1 MKRSSRASDCAF
13 LAEQMSQKVSTE
25 TEMPFLDHLEEL
37 RHRLF
42 WIAGAIL
49 LGIIASYIVL
59 SQKRVDLIGFLA
71 EPIKPYL
78 RNGSLIYTHPGT
90 SFKIILNASMASGL
104 LLATPVIGYQLW
116 GFFSPALHKHEK
128 RVIVPTLF
136 GMVFLFLCGVALCYF
151 FVMPFTLRFF
161 DSFESTSLRP
171 MIEATEYFDFAFS
184 MMLAFGLAFELPI
197 AILLLS
203 ALGIVKPEFLSKYRR
218 HAIVITVIAA
228 AFITPDASPTTLFA
242 LSFPLYMLYELG
254 VALSFFVTRKRRK
267 REREE
272 AIAEE
277 RERKEA
283 LERRRQESVAREPRR
298 LGVEV

>member
-1 MKRSSRASDCAF
+1 MA
-13 LAEQMSQKVSTE
+13 QKARVAAE

-49 LGIIASYIVL
+49 VSIILMYVL
-59 SQKRVDLIGFLA
+59 LSSKRVDLIGFLSQ
-71 EPIKPYL
+71 PIKPYL

-90 SFKIILNASMASGL
+90 SFKIILNAAVYTGL
-104 LLATPVIGYQLW
+104 LLATPMIGYQLW

-136 GMVFLFLCGVALCYF
+136 AMVFLFCCGVALCYF
-151 FVMPFTLRFF
+151 MVMPFTLKFF

-171 MIEATEYFDFAFS
+171 MIEATEYFDFMFS

-218 HAIVITVIAA
+218 HAIVVTVTVA

-242 LSFPLYMLYELG
+242 LSIPLYLLYELG
-254 VALSFFVTRKRRK
+254 VAASYLVTRKRRK
-267 REREE
+267 RDRDE
-272 AIAEE
+272 AADEILRA
-277 RERKEA
+277 KQA
-283 LERRRQESVAREPRR
+283 MERRKAEMVAREPRR
-298 LGVEV
+298 LGAEV

>member
-1 MKRSSRASDCAF
+1 MTSD
-13 LAEQMSQKVSTE
+13 

-49 LGIIASYIVL
+49 VGIIASYVLL
-59 SQKRVDLIGFLA
+59 SQKRVDLIGFLSV
-71 EPIKPYL
+71 PIRPYL

-90 SFKIILNASMASGL
+90 SFKIILNASVFSGL
-104 LLATPVIGYQLW
+104 ILAAPVIGYQLW
-116 GFFSPALHKHEK
+116 GFFSPALHRHEK
-128 RVIVPTLF
+128 RVIIPTLF
-136 GMVFLFLCGVALCYF
+136 AMVFLFLCGVALCYF
-151 FVMPFTLRFF
+151 VVMPFTLKFF

-171 MIEATEYFDFAFS
+171 MIEATEYFDFMFS
-184 MMLAFGLAFELPI
+184 MLLAFGLAFELPI

-218 HAIVITVIAA
+218 HAIVVTVVVA

-242 LSFPLYMLYELG
+242 LSGPLYLLYELG
-254 VALSFFVTRKRRK
+254 VALSFLVTRKRRK

-272 AIAEE
+272 RIAEE
-277 RERKEA
+277 LERKQA
-283 LERRRQESVAREPRR
+283 LERRRAESVAREPRR

>member
-1 MKRSSRASDCAF
+1 MAPKARVAAD
-13 LAEQMSQKVSTE
+13 

-49 LGIIASYIVL
+49 VSIVVMYVLL
-59 SQKRVDLIGFLA
+59 SQKRLDLIGFLS

-90 SFKIILNASMASGL
+90 SFKIILNAAVYSGL
-104 LLATPVIGYQLW
+104 LLATPMIGYQLW

-136 GMVFLFLCGVALCYF
+136 AMVFLFCCGVALCYF
-151 FVMPFTLRFF
+151 MVMPFTLKFF
-161 DSFESTSLRP
+161 DSFESTSLKP
-171 MIEATEYFDFAFS
+171 MIEATEYFDFMFS

-218 HAIVITVIAA
+218 HAIVITVTVA

-242 LSFPLYMLYELG
+242 LSGPLYLLYELG
-254 VALSFFVTRKRRK
+254 VALSFIVTRGRRK

-272 AIAEE
+272 AAAEVQ
-277 RERKEA
+277 RAKEA
-283 LERRRQESVAREPRR
+283 MERRQANMVGREPRR

>member
-1 MKRSSRASDCAF
+1 MA
-13 LAEQMSQKVSTE
+13 QKARVAAE

-49 LGIIASYIVL
+49 VSIILMYVL
-59 SQKRVDLIGFLA
+59 LSSKRVDLIGFLSQ
-71 EPIKPYL
+71 PIKPYL

-90 SFKIILNASMASGL
+90 SFKIILNAAVYTGL
-104 LLATPVIGYQLW
+104 LLATPMIGYQLW

-136 GMVFLFLCGVALCYF
+136 AMVFLFCCGVALCYF
-151 FVMPFTLRFF
+151 MVMPFTLKFF

-171 MIEATEYFDFAFS
+171 MIEATEYFDFMFS

-203 ALGIVKPEFLSKYRR
+203 ALGIIKPEFLSKYRR
-218 HAIVITVIAA
+218 HAIVVTVTVA

-242 LSFPLYMLYELG
+242 LSGPLYLLYELG
-254 VALSFFVTRKRRK
+254 VALSYIVTRKRRK
-267 REREE
+267 RDRDE
-272 AIAEE
+272 AAAEIL
-277 RERKEA
+277 RAKQA
-283 LERRRQESVAREPRR
+283 TERRQAEMVAREPRR
-298 LGVEV
+298 LGAEV

>member
-1 MKRSSRASDCAF
+1 
-13 LAEQMSQKVSTE
+13 
-25 TEMPFLDHLEEL
+25 MPFLDHLEEL

-42 WIAGAIL
+42 WIAGAIM
-49 LGIIASYIVL
+49 LGIVASYIVL
-59 SQKRVDLIGFLA
+59 SQKRVDLIGYLSV
-71 EPIKPYL
+71 PIKPYL

-90 SFKIILNASMASGL
+90 SFKIILNASIFSGL

-151 FVMPFTLRFF
+151 AVMPFTLKFF
-161 DSFESTSLRP
+161 DSFESASLRP

-218 HAIVITVIAA
+218 HAIVITVIVA

-242 LSFPLYMLYELG
+242 LAGPLYLLYELG
-254 VALSFFVTRKRRK
+254 VALSFMVTRKRRQRDK
-267 REREE
+267 DQQ
-272 AIAEE
+272 AA
-277 RERKEA
+277 EA
-283 LERRRQESVAREPRR
+283 LEAKLAFERRREEMARREPRH
-298 LGVEV
+298 LGAEA

>member
-1 MKRSSRASDCAF
+1 
-13 LAEQMSQKVSTE
+13 
-25 TEMPFLDHLEEL
+25 MPFLDHLEEL

-49 LGIIASYIVL
+49 VSIILMYVLL
-59 SQKRVDLIGFLA
+59 SQKRVDLIGFLSQ
-71 EPIKPYL
+71 PIKPYL

-90 SFKIILNASMASGL
+90 SFKIILNAAVYTGL
-104 LLATPVIGYQLW
+104 LLATPMIGYQLW

-136 GMVFLFLCGVALCYF
+136 AMVFLFCCGVALCYF
-151 FVMPFTLRFF
+151 MVMPFTLKFF

-171 MIEATEYFDFAFS
+171 MIEATEYFDFMFS

-218 HAIVITVIAA
+218 HAIVITVTVA

-242 LSFPLYMLYELG
+242 LSGPLYLLYEIG
-254 VALSFFVTRKRRK
+254 VALSFLVTRKRRK
-267 REREE
+267 RERDE
-272 AIAEE
+272 AAAEVL
-277 RERKEA
+277 RAKQA
-283 LERRRQESVAREPRR
+283 FERREQEMTGREPRR

>member
-1 MKRSSRASDCAF
+1 
-13 LAEQMSQKVSTE
+13 MSQKARVAAD

-49 LGIIASYIVL
+49 VSIILMYVLL
-59 SQKRVDLIGFLA
+59 SQKRVDLIGFLS

-90 SFKIILNASMASGL
+90 SFKIILNAAVYSGL
-104 LLATPVIGYQLW
+104 LLATPMIGYQLW

-136 GMVFLFLCGVALCYF
+136 AMVFLFCCGVALCYF
-151 FVMPFTLRFF
+151 MVMPFTLKFF
-161 DSFESTSLRP
+161 DSFESTSLKP
-171 MIEATEYFDFAFS
+171 MIEATEYFDFMFS

-218 HAIVITVIAA
+218 HAIVITVTVA

-242 LSFPLYMLYELG
+242 LSGPLYLLYELG
-254 VALSFFVTRKRRK
+254 VALSFIVTRGRRK

-272 AIAEE
+272 AAAEVL
-277 RERKEA
+277 RAKEA
-283 LERRRQESVAREPRR
+283 MERRQANMVAREPRR
-298 LGVEV
+298 LGAEV

>member
-1 MKRSSRASDCAF
+1 
-13 LAEQMSQKVSTE
+13 MSQKARVAAD

-49 LGIIASYIVL
+49 VSIILMYVLL
-59 SQKRVDLIGFLA
+59 SQKRVDLIGFLS

-90 SFKIILNASMASGL
+90 SFKIILNAAVYSGL
-104 LLATPVIGYQLW
+104 LLATPMIGYQLW

-136 GMVFLFLCGVALCYF
+136 AMVFLFCCGVALCYF
-151 FVMPFTLRFF
+151 MVMPFTLKFF
-161 DSFESTSLRP
+161 DSFESTSLKP
-171 MIEATEYFDFAFS
+171 MIEATEYFDFMFS

-218 HAIVITVIAA
+218 HAIVITVTVA

-242 LSFPLYMLYELG
+242 LSGPLYLLYELG
-254 VALSFFVTRKRRK
+254 VALSFIVTRGRRK

-272 AIAEE
+272 AAAEVL
-277 RERKEA
+277 RAKEA
-283 LERRRQESVAREPRR
+283 MERRQANMVSREPRR
-298 LGVEV
+298 LGAEV